1 MVWTAPMTA
10 VDTAQFSH
18 QEYNMYIRDNLNQ
31 MAPAKATAA
40 GQYLVTSGFRE
51 IAMRSIS
58 DDFITTSQ
66 TRTSTAYGDLTTVGP
81 TVTVETGDSALVF
94 FAVAMS
100 NSATNAQSSCS
111 VAVSGTST
119 IAAHN
124 HWRIIHDGKAA
135 GNVTRTMGVHR
146 FAAELKPGSNTFT
159 VKYKV
164 ASNTGTF
171 SRRYLAVMP
180 L

>member
-1 MVWTAPMTA
+1 MTA
-10 VDTAQFSH
+10 VDTTAFST
-18 QEYNMYIRDNLNQ
+18 QDYNLYVRDNMRM
-31 MAPAKATAA
+31 MAPEVATAA
-40 GQYLVTSGFRE
+40 EQYCVTAGFRE
-51 IAMRSIS
+51 IAMRSIA
-58 DDFITTSQ
+58 DAFISTSQ
-66 TRTSTAYGDLTTVGP
+66 TTTSTTYTNLTTVGP
-81 TVTVETGDSALVF
+81 QVTVDTGVSALVF

-100 NSATNAQSSCS
+100 NNTLNSQCSAS
-111 VAVSGTST
+111 VEVSGSSNVK
-119 IAAHN
+119 ANN

-135 GNVTRTMGVHR
+135 GNVTRTMGIHR
-146 FAAELKPGSNTFT
+146 FAAELKEGSNTFT